1 MQIISSSG
9 EGFLS
14 IEEIQHNALFL
25 SRYTSHDFQWELFP
39 YISFSCDCSITSWTF
54 IATEQPGISNGRG
67 IEFHLWTQTNSNTA
81 IFSLVNSIEVEIEQ
95 VERLSPV
102 NSFGMSLLKLTMD
115 PPVEVTGN
123 TIFGIFQPNISQ
135 SDLVLQYQLGRAPN
149 SYQYRNTQPSNEFV
163 TTQANNNNDYP
174 LVAVEQSKL
183 YTTSLA
189 PILSSVIM
197 LFFVLCM

>member
-1 MQIISSSG
+1 M
-9 EGFLS
+9 
-14 IEEIQHNALFL
+14 FL

-54 IATEQPGISNGRG
+54 IATEQPGISNGQG
-67 IEFHLWTQTNSNTA
+67 LQFHLWTQINNNTA

-102 NSFGMSLLKLTMD
+102 NSFGMSLLKLTMN
-115 PPVEVTGN
+115 PPMEVTGN

-135 SDLVLQYQLGRAPN
+135 SDLVLQHQLGRAPDN
-149 SYQYRNTQPSNEFV
+149 YQYPNTQPSNEFV
-163 TTQANNNNDYP
+163 TTQANSKNDYP
-174 LVAVEQSKL
+174 LIAVEQSKL

-189 PILSSVIM
+189 PILSSVII